1 MATPALLLNAL
12 SIVLGSFQYGYH
24 IGELNS
30 PQEVITTC
38 PEPLYPNPST
48 NGAHL
53 NDWIEPG
60 GSLPTCI
67 PMSNSEWSVL
77 VATLTLGGL
86 LGAMLVGSR
95 LADRFGRR
103 NALMIN
109 NASLLVGS
117 VVIGCAST
125 YTGMLVGRFLI
136 GVGCGAV
143 TVIVPMYLAEVSP
156 PELRGSLGKTSGCY
170 RMVLQSFLLIQ
181 STLPT
186 LIGVMNQL
194 GIVVG
199 IFFAQILG
207 LYFSTPT
214 GWRVI
219 LLTGAAIS
227 FLQIFLLPFCVESP
241 RYLALQPGGSAKAKR
256 ALQILRGRQDVA
268 KEIRD
273 WTRQDDRAVVA
284 EEEGHSGSSPL
295 LNDSSDALLV
305 GGAGIEEEGHQPL
318 QQKTFNALNSG
329 RGITVAEFVSM
340 PRYRRPVILLLLIQ
354 LSQQLSGIN
363 GVIFYSTA
371 IMSQILPSSGA
382 MITVYISIVNIIMTV
397 IAAYLMDRAPR
408 RSLLL
413 TSSISM
419 AISSFLLA
427 GSLNYEVPL
436 LSAFSIIAFV
446 ASFAIGLGPIPF
458 LIIPELVD
466 TTAVASASAF
476 ALSVNFVTN
485 FVVSVMFLKLQEWW
499 GGNVFYLFFVLLMGL
514 SVAMNK
520 LVPETKG
527 KTPDEV
533 ARSWQSSHVH

>member
-156 PELRGSLGKTSGCY
+156 PELRGSL
-170 RMVLQSFLLIQ
+170 
-181 STLPT
+181 
-186 LIGVMNQL
+186 GVMNQL